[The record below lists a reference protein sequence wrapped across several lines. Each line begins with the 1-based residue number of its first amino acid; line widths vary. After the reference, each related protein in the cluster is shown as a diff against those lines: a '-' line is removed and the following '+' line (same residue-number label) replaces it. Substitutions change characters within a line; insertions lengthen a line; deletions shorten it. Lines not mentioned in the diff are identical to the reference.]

1 MLFKSEILIM
11 TEMVRQVRSHNWTA
25 PLDNPLLVVGT
36 LREVCSAR
44 YWAFY
49 CLRLVPSRFSVFAL

>member
-1 MLFKSEILIM
+1 M
-11 TEMVRQVRSHNWTA
+11 TEMVWQVHSHNWTA
-25 PLDNPLLVVGT
+25 PLNNPLLVVGT

-49 CLRLVPSRFSVFAL
+49 YLRLVPSRFSVFAL